1 MKKILLS
8 TVLLI
13 VMLFSVACSGGN
25 NVSNL
30 KKFTIPEEGFDMNK
44 QIEIT
49 FSTTMGKNLMP
60 VLEKHIGLFNKLY
73 PKITVKVDNPGGY
86 DDVRDEINKQLTVGD
101 HPSIAY
107 CYPDHVATYNI
118 AGAVVT
124 LDDLIASQ
132 IEITRADGTTE
143 ILGLTDKQKGDFI
156 KSYYEEGRQ
165 FGDNLM
171 YTLPMSKSTEVLYYN
186 KTFFNDNNLPV
197 PDHWWCTDKCAADC
211 KTSMEKVCE
220 AIKKIAPT
228 STPLGYDSDSNWFI
242 TMCEQMNSGYTQVAK
257 EPKNRFLFDNETNR
271 AFVKKFHEWYKEKGY
286 ITTQSLYGSYT
297 SALFV
302 GTDAKDP
309 TKRSYMTIGSSAG
322 ASHQVP
328 AKQTDGTYPFQVGI
342 APIPQYDKNNAKVI
356 SQGPSLCLFNKKD
369 PQEVLAAWLFMKY
382 LTTTLSFQAEFS
394 FTSGYVPVLST
405 VAEDPTYKNDF
416 LDKANGDSFLA
427 ATSANMC
434 LEQKDNYFTS
444 PAFDGSSTAR
454 DQVGLLI
461 KNCLAEDVS
470 GTALDN
476 FIKTK
481 FKEAIDDCIYQSSK

>member
-8 TVLLI
+8 MVLLI
-13 VMLFSVACSGGN
+13 VMLFSLACSGGN

-49 FSTTMGKNLMP
+49 FSTTMGKTLTP
-60 VLEKHIGLFNKLY
+60 ILEKHIAQFNKLY
-73 PKITVKVDNPGGY
+73 PKITVTVDNPGGY
-86 DDVRDEINKQLTVGD
+86 DDVRDEINKKLTVGD
-101 HPSIAY
+101 HPSVAY

-132 IEITRADGTTE
+132 IQITRADGTTE
-143 ILGLTDKQKGDFI
+143 ILGLTDEQKNSFI
-156 KSYYEEGRQ
+156 KSYYDEGKQ
-165 FGDNLM
+165 FDGDKM
-171 YTLPMSKSTEVLYYN
+171 YTLPMSKSTEILYYN
-186 KTFFNDNNLPV
+186 KTFFTKHNLQV
-197 PDHWWCTDKCAADC
+197 PDHWWCTDKCSKDC
-211 KTSMEKVCE
+211 KTSMEYVCGE
-220 AIKKIAPT
+220 IKKLEPS

-242 TMCEQMNSGYTQVAK
+242 TMCEQMNSGYTKVAT
-257 EPKNRFLFDNETNR
+257 EPKDRFIFDNATNR
-271 AFVKKFHEWYKEKGY
+271 EFVKRFHDWYKVKGY

-302 GTDAKDP
+302 GTDAKDSS
-309 TKRSYMTIGSSAG
+309 KRSYMTIGSSAG
-322 ASHQVP
+322 AQHQIAQQD
-328 AKQTDGTYPFQVGI
+328 AKGNYMFETGV

-382 LTTTLSFQAEFS
+382 LTTTLSFQAEFALK
-394 FTSGYVPVLST
+394 SGYVPVLST
-405 VAEDPTYKNDF
+405 VMSDPTYEEAMEE
-416 LDKANGDSFLA
+416 ANGYESLPSLA
-427 ATSANMC
+427 ALMC

-461 KNCLAEDVS
+461 KDCLASDTT
-470 GTALDN
+470 GDALDS
-476 FIKTK
+476 FIKNK
-481 FKEAIDDCIYQSSK
+481 FASAIKECIYQSSK